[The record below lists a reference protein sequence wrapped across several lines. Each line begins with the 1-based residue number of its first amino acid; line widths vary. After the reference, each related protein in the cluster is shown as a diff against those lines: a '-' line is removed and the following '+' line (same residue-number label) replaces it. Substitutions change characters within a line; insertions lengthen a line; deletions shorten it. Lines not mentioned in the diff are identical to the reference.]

1 MAPRHFCRMQ
11 ARRRGALL
19 AVVLFAGC
27 VVSTL
32 ADTEITAN
40 LVEYGPGETAAFDRD
55 VMGGKLVWVV
65 AVVDRS
71 SASSP
76 HSIGMCPPLRP
87 LGAVCSSSA
96 NPNRVRGRTSRARVE
111 AVHEWLRAGFG

>member
-1 MAPRHFCRMQ
+1 MQ

-76 HSIGMCPPLRP
+76 HSDRN
-87 LGAVCSSSA
+87 VSSS
-96 NPNRVRGRTSRARVE
+96 PPPRRSVLQLGKP
-111 AVHEWLRAGFG
+111 